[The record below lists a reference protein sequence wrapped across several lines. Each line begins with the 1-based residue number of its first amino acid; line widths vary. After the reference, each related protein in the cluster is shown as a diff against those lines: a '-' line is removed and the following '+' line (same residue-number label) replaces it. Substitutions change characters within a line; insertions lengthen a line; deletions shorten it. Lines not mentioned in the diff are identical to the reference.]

1 MNSRYLR
8 SKFNSEDPTQ
18 ESVLLRSIRSALRGS
33 NPGRDWQHTVFYDVS
48 PENET
53 GDWVEELHW
62 DEERVVLCAGGV
74 IQKQWSFPH
83 EGQPVQ
89 WACNGWLLQ
98 AGGVAASRSSGHYTN
113 DSHSGLSRERE
124 RDNPARATFG
134 PFERAE
140 QERRREIEP
149 ESRVRATFVFLRSV
163 GWIYL
168 SDGVEYT
175 FSLPFIVR
183 KAWPLHPHGV
193 IIQRVLEPTEFQEAE
208 LTGDETLPTVFSL
221 ISPLAEATV
230 VDHAAN
236 IVGGFHS
243 VPLSLVHDDDASGQ
257 ISEPLSAGE
266 VILWVSHQGHGEDSD
281 LLVTVNPERRQ
292 LSVWRYAYVKL
303 GDIPFSQAH
312 SRFRKKRASMA
323 AGAPDNQ
330 RQALVTNEGFGW
342 RVQPPPEDHPLEAM
356 PALSSTTVFA
366 PLAAGTSRTHVPLL
380 DEQRPPSEWDRLT
393 ADLNRMARG
402 GRMEGDMPLSPADY
416 TRMRSTHWI
425 TRLHTLD
432 LTENDS
438 ADWTRIGI
446 SVFDQRFDGQVDQ
459 ALLGVCRPASGTVT
473 ILSVTKSSDKTV
485 QVIQIGEH
493 PGVSIASMRIMRS
506 NVDDLLVAE
515 PNGALTVLTHGL
527 RKYNASTVGIAG
539 AIPYLLS
546 RTSLPPGAGSMEV
559 DDASASVQSN
569 RVVALRE
576 PIRSSVTIELLDGS
590 VSRAS
595 IDFVPK
601 DLLTKQCLEVL
612 ALTLPADW
620 AFGLHVTF
628 TDAWRSRRLSCEPE
642 AEFGCFKNALLTILE
657 VESYQKDPA
666 GSSPWERLACS
677 TSYGRLE
684 EDLVLSGLQLP
695 QRHFHKHPPTSK
707 RPHAL
712 LAPVLNALH
721 MLGEDLR
728 LMVHRHHEVHR
739 LANLICLIA
748 NIIRPE
754 WADYWKRF
762 CPNVSLGW
770 VCDSSFV
777 DDRLPVWPPDM
788 TAMFYGRINNP
799 DWRLPWYDIRKLAS
813 QFKLSPSYA
822 YGRLEPLAYLCQLT
836 LIYRC
841 LADKTVEDSRKRA
854 ENAMHLMVSHQIGQT
869 FLNALPLGLAAPLRE
884 AARTCQLAPGHDWPT
899 AAYDF
904 VGRNDLAEG
913 ANVDLSVL
921 NTAGY
926 RSIKEFLGNR
936 QRPSIRS
943 LVHQATSAAA
953 GDIIVGPGVEVNV
966 DDFTRIRFGQDKR
979 LDEVSRMLRS
989 SEVPKVRMVE
999 RPELSEHDQAKEQQ
1013 NHVLRIAER
1022 TLALP
1027 LGRAMF
1033 TFGSVPTVT
1042 REAYTIPKIEFSIH
1056 LQPQN
1061 VTIAP
1066 EQNKIPLDSLNW
1078 GDFHNG
1084 VAAALRISPS
1094 SNVIESSWIKFNR
1107 PSELT
1112 PEHAGFLYG
1121 LGLTGH
1127 LREMLT
1133 WHTFGYLTPKHD
1145 LTSIGMLLG
1154 LSAAN
1159 VGSGNRHVTKL
1170 LAVHTPALL
1179 PTPTIDLNVPLIT
1192 QAAGLVG
1199 LGLLYMGS
1207 KNRRMAEVC
1216 LKQISRNDLTQPD
1229 LSNEHRE
1236 AYAMAAALAF
1246 GMVTLG
1252 QGSVVPIPADEA
1264 LVSELRILIHG
1275 EAPSHM
1281 RSRRTRAAFDINLT
1295 SPAATIALGL
1305 MYLKTES
1312 QEVADILTIPDTIMA
1327 LNRIPPNFLLLRTL
1341 SRNLILWDR
1350 ITPTREWV
1358 DAQLPAYIAKA
1369 VDERSQG
1376 KEIDDAID
1384 LAFYNIVAG
1393 CCFAIA
1399 LKYAGTAREEPYLL
1413 LINYYDTFSRMAYT
1427 NGPAYDHKI
1436 KRHAIRDG
1444 LNLIS
1449 ISLNIIMAGT
1459 GEINCLRRLRYSYGM
1474 YNQAMRYGTHMAT
1487 HMSLG
1492 LLFLGRGRYTLGS
1505 SDAAVACLISAF
1517 FPRFPPVSSDNK
1529 SYLQALRHLWVLAVE
1544 PRCLIARDVDTK
1556 EIVYLPVKIKVKEG
1570 PDVEMAQLISPTL
1583 IPDFDKVLSIRV
1595 DTPRYW
1601 PFYLDLANVR
1611 RHKDSLLRSQ
1621 TIYVKRRTAFL
1632 SYLEDPKGSRSL
1644 FVRSGS
1650 SSGDAATL
1658 DFPRLTVT
1666 KGHPA
1671 GDLNQFISS
1680 FSNDPFFLAFA
1691 DHFCRNDSETDPEL
1705 LFNAYCRASLLDG
1718 ILQDKPQ
1725 TLQSHLLLYQYR
1737 TMKPSSRYFHLRLQD
1752 LRFAVDFYSK
1762 VYDRR
1767 FSGRSENNPRIPLI
1781 RDGTLSGT
1789 LYALDQHL
1797 EIIRSNPA
1805 FLTVLGA
1812 YARGESVPTTAMDI
1826 IGASAFAWY
1835 LLRGNVPVS
1844 TLLGVLQGLAQRA
1857 HAACVD
1863 TPPPEGSGG
1872 DATALER
1879 GVREVL
1885 HATGTQM
1892 TTTLGSG
1899 WAMRSLDEVLHVW
1912 RAGPITSRQHVVSE
1926 PTGGS

>member
-1 MNSRYLR
+1 MSSRYLR
-8 SKFNSEDPTQ
+8 SRFNSENRNE

-33 NPGRDWQHTVFYDVS
+33 NIDPNLQHSTFYDIS
-48 PENET
+48 SDIEPE
-53 GDWVEELHW
+53 GGGEELLW
-62 DEERVVLCAGGV
+62 DEKRVVLCTGGI
-74 IQKQWSFPH
+74 IQKQWSFTH

-89 WACNGWLLQ
+89 WACAGWIQ
-98 AGGVAASRSSGHYTN
+98 QPGAVIASRSSGHYTN
-113 DSHSGLSRERE
+113 DAHSGYFRERE
-124 RDNPARATFG
+124 RDSRTRTTFG
-134 PFERAE
+134 PFDQAE
-140 QERRREIEP
+140 QERRREVEP
-149 ESRVRATFVFLRSV
+149 ESQVRAIFVFLRSV

-168 SDGVEYT
+168 SNGIEYT

-183 KAWPLHPHGV
+183 KAWPLYPHGV
-193 IIQRVLEPTEFQEAE
+193 IIQRVLEPTEVQEAE

-236 IVGGFHS
+236 IIGGFHS
-243 VPLSLVHDDDASGQ
+243 VPLTLVHDDDYDSDHV
-257 ISEPLSAGE
+257 SEPLSAGE
-266 VILWVSHQGHGEDSD
+266 VIIWVSCRGHGEDSD
-281 LLVTVNPERRQ
+281 LLVTVHPERRQ
-292 LSVWRYAYVKL
+292 LTVWRYAYVKL

-330 RQALVTNEGFGW
+330 RQTAANNKEFGW
-342 RVQPPPEDHPLEAM
+342 RPQPPPENHPLGSF
-356 PALSSTTVFA
+356 PGPYTPHRPLVPSLSSMTSLSTPTV
-366 PLAAGTSRTHVPLL
+366 LAGASRTQLPLL
-380 DEQRPPSEWDRLT
+380 DEQRPHERDRPGV
-393 ADLNRMARG
+393 DINRMVLG
-402 GRMEGDMPLSPADY
+402 GRTRTESDIALGPTDY

-425 TRLHTLD
+425 TRLYTID

-438 ADWTRIGI
+438 REWSKI
-446 SVFDQRFDGQVDQ
+446 SISIFDQRFDGQVDRV
-459 ALLGVCRPASGTVT
+459 LLGVCRPASKTIT
-473 ILSVTKSSDKTV
+473 ILSVAKDSDTTLRV
-485 QVIQIGEH
+485 TRVAER
-493 PGVSIASMRIMRS
+493 PAVSVAPMRIMRS
-506 NVDDLLVAE
+506 NLDDLLIAE
-515 PNGALTVLTHGL
+515 PNGE
-527 RKYNASTVGIAG
+527 YNASPVGITGIGLHFPEPPTLPPAG
-539 AIPYLLS
+539 A
-546 RTSLPPGAGSMEV
+546 MEV
-559 DDASASVQSN
+559 DCPSASEPTN
-569 RVVALRE
+569 KVVALRD
-576 PIRSSVTIELLDGS
+576 PIRSAVTVELLDGS
-590 VSRAS
+590 VSRVS
-595 IDFVPK
+595 IDFTPK
-601 DLLTKQCLEVL
+601 DLLTRQCLEVL

-620 AFGLHVTF
+620 YFGLHLTF
-628 TDAWRSRRLSCEPE
+628 TDAWRSRRLSCDPE
-642 AEFGCFKNALLTILE
+642 VEFESFKSSLTTILQ
-657 VESYQKDPA
+657 VEPYQKCLTENN
-666 GSSPWERLACS
+666 PWERLSCS
-677 TSYGRLE
+677 ASYTRLE
-684 EDLVLSGLQLP
+684 DDLVLSGLRLP
-695 QRHFHKHPPTSK
+695 PRPPPNPPSTPK

-728 LMVHRHHEVHR
+728 LMVHRHDDVHR
-739 LANLICLIA
+739 LAELICLVA
-748 NIIRPE
+748 NVIRPE
-754 WADYWKRF
+754 MG
-762 CPNVSLGW
+762 VSSVSRNSTRRTLLLNMLVG
-770 VCDSSFV
+770 SSFV

-799 DWRLPWYDIRKLAS
+799 DWKLPWYDNRKLAS

-822 YGRLEPLAYLCQLT
+822 YGRLEPLAYMRQLT

-854 ENAMHLMVSHQIGQT
+854 ENAMHLMVSHQIGLA
-869 FLNALPLGLAAPLRE
+869 FFNLLPLGLAAPLRE
-884 AARTCQLAPGHDWPT
+884 AARSCQLAPGQDWPA
-899 AAYDF
+899 AAYEF

-913 ANVDLSVL
+913 AGANLSNL
-921 NTAGY
+921 NATGY
-926 RSIKEFLGNR
+926 RPVKEFLGNR
-936 QRPSIRS
+936 KRPVIRS
-943 LVHQATSAAA
+943 LVHQAASAATGEVNA
-953 GDIIVGPGVEVNV
+953 GSGVELNI

-979 LDEVSRMLRS
+979 LDEVARMLRS
-989 SEVPKVRMVE
+989 SEVPTVRMIE
-999 RPELSEHDQAKEQQ
+999 RPELRTTSSGLQ
-1013 NHVLRIAER
+1013 NG

-1042 REAYTIPKIEFSIH
+1042 REAYAIPKIEFSIH
-1056 LQPQN
+1056 IQPQN
-1061 VTIAP
+1061 ITIAP
-1066 EQNKIPLDSLNW
+1066 EPNKIPVDSLNW

-1145 LTSIGMLLG
+1145 LTSIGILLG

-1170 LAVHTPALL
+1170 IAVHTPALL

-1252 QGSVVPIPADEA
+1252 GGSVVPVPADEA

-1281 RSRRTRAAFDINLT
+1281 RTRRTRAAFDINLT

-1305 MYLKTES
+1305 MYLRTES
-1312 QEVADILTIPDTIMA
+1312 QEVADILTIPDTVMA
-1327 LNRIPPNFLLLRTL
+1327 LNHIPPNFLLLRTL
-1341 SRNLILWDR
+1341 ARNLILWDR

-1358 DAQLPAYIAKA
+1358 DAQLPTYIAKELDGRA
-1369 VDERSQG
+1369 QRKTS
-1376 KEIDDAID
+1376 DDAID

-1413 LINYYDTFSRMAYT
+1413 LINYYDTFSRLAYT
-1427 NGPAYDHKI
+1427 N
-1436 KRHAIRDG
+1436 
-1444 LNLIS
+1444 
-1449 ISLNIIMAGT
+1449 GT
-1459 GEINCLRRLRYSYGM
+1459 GEINCLRRLRYSFGM

-1492 LLFLGRGRYTLGS
+1492 LLFLGGGRYTLGS
-1505 SDAAVACLISAF
+1505 SDAAIACLVACLLS
-1517 FPRFPPVSSDNK
+1517 P
-1529 SYLQALRHLWVLAVE
+1529 SYLQALRHLWVLSVE
-1544 PRCLIARDVDTK
+1544 PRCLISRDVDTK
-1556 EIVYLPVKIKVKEG
+1556 EIVYLPIKIKVKEG
-1570 PDVEMAQLISPTL
+1570 AEVEMAQLISPTL
-1583 IPDFDKVLSIRV
+1583 IPDFDRVLSIRV

-1611 RHKDSLLRSQ
+1611 RHKESLLRSQ

-1658 DFPRLTVT
+1658 DFPRLTDT
-1666 KGHPA
+1666 KAHPA

-1691 DHFCRNDSETDPEL
+1691 DHLCRNGSEMGPEQV
-1705 LFNAYCRASLLDG
+1705 FNAYCRASLLDS

-1725 TLQSHLLLYQYR
+1725 TLQSHLLLYRYR

-1762 VYDRR
+1762 VYERR
-1767 FSGRSENNPRIPLI
+1767 FSGRGENGSRAPLI
-1781 RDGTLSGT
+1781 REGTLSGT
-1789 LYALDQHL
+1789 LSALDQQL
-1797 EIIRSNPA
+1797 EAVRIDPA
-1805 FLTVLGA
+1805 FLSALGV
-1812 YARGESVPTTAMDI
+1812 YARGEAIPTTVVDAV
-1826 IGASAFAWY
+1826 GAGAIAWY
-1835 LLRGNVPVS
+1835 LLRNNVPVS
-1844 TLLGVLQGLAQRA
+1844 TLLRVLQGLAQRA

-1863 TPPPEGSGG
+1863 LPPPEGSGG
-1872 DATALER
+1872 DTAALER

-1912 RAGPITSRQHVVSE
+1912 RTGSAAEQTSS
-1926 PTGGS
+1926 